1 MLREIGRLVRA
12 CAEIEDCIFI
22 AITALCEINE
32 GKSTVLLGR
41 VAIST
46 ALVKVQQLTK
56 QYAPQLHGNLSLL
69 VKNYITELL
78 QARNGVVHGVYIG
91 CKDGQYSFLS
101 NIIFEPIDEQTHKKV
116 FSYTE
121 KYIASCANVAEEVIE
136 KLVDLYGIPVLRAG
150 RYKQHLVGLPPL
162 PKKAQQQA
170 KKAKPPHPPRSSRK

>member
-32 GKSTVLLGR
+32 GKSTILLGR

-56 QYAPQLHGNLSLL
+56 QYAPQLSADLNAL
-69 VKNYITELL
+69 VSNYITQAL
-78 QARNGVVHGVYIG
+78 QARNGVAHGVYIG
-91 CKDGQYSFLS
+91 EKDGEYSFLT
-101 NIIFEPIDEQTHKKV
+101 NLIFEPIDEQTHRKV
-116 FSYTE
+116 FGYTE

-136 KLVDLYGIPVLRAG
+136 KLVDIFGIPVLRAG

-162 PKKAQQQA
+162 QKKAQQRPT
-170 KKAKPPHPPRSSRK
+170 KAKSKPRPRSSGR